1 MANSPESMK
10 LQAEL
15 EGFDGENTYSA
26 FDDSTDFS
34 YLTNQDYEIS
44 SRFLVTNKEMFIQL
58 LSVALI
64 SNCATEKLAVQS
76 GNGSTEAGQ
85 SKFGAHTTLRKIRL

>member
-15 EGFDGENTYSA
+15 EGFDGENTYTA
-26 FDDSTDFS
+26 FDDSTDIS

-44 SRFLVTNKEMFIQL
+44 SRFLVTNKEMFI
-58 LSVALI
+58 
-64 SNCATEKLAVQS
+64 
-76 GNGSTEAGQ
+76 
-85 SKFGAHTTLRKIRL
+85 